1 MNTASK
7 LKRLNE
13 YSNPSLRVATGTLT
27 PICVDLDGTLVN
39 TDTLVESLAI
49 FIKKRPDALS
59 KLPLWLLKGK
69 SNFKRQVS
77 KRVKIDAA
85 ILPYNQEVLAY
96 LKDMREKGHD
106 LYLVTGANQVV
117 AAAVAQHLGFFKG
130 VYCSSKKVN
139 LVGAAK
145 AQLLNTIF
153 GEKNYIYLGNSSDD
167 LAVWRSAK
175 ESIVVNS
182 STSVLKTAKKI
193 STVTKVIDKDRVK
206 FKLWLKSIRIHQ
218 WTKNLLLLAPIFLSN
233 QLITMQQLVT
243 GALAFFSFSLI
254 ASAGYVFNDF
264 LDINSDR
271 KHKTKCARPFA
282 SGKVSLHLVPKMLS
296 GLFLAGIGISLFLPP
311 GFTAIVLL
319 YFVATVS
326 YTLWLKRIAIID
338 VVSLAFFYS
347 LRLYA
352 GGEANSIKLSV
363 WLFAFSSFFF
373 LSLALIK
380 RTSELKTSI
389 DLKQAA
395 TLSRGYL
402 IKDNKK
408 IKFLGKLSGAMSILI
423 LGYYIFSETA
433 HEIYKQPA
441 ILFSVCVL
449 LGFWL
454 ARCWRLSEDGELDHD
469 PVSFAIRDKI
479 SYIVAAGVA
488 LSWILA
494 RGF

>member
-7 LKRLNE
+7 LKRLNN
-13 YSNPSLRVATGTLT
+13 YSNASLRVARGALT
-27 PICVDLDGTLVN
+27 PICVDLDDTLVN

-49 FIKKRPDALS
+49 LIKKRPDALR
-59 KLPLWLLKGK
+59 KIPLWLLKGK
-69 SNFKRQVS
+69 SNFKHQIS
-77 KRVKIDAA
+77 KRVKIDAT
-85 ILPYNQEVLAY
+85 ILPYNQKVLTY

-106 LYLVTGANQVV
+106 IYLVTGANQIV
-117 AAAVAQHLGFFKG
+117 AVAVAQHLNIFKG
-130 VYCSSKKVN
+130 VYSSSKKVN
-139 LVGAAK
+139 LVGSAK
-145 AQLLNTIF
+145 ALLLNTIF
-153 GEKNYIYLGNSSDD
+153 GEKSYIYLGNSSDD
-167 LAVWRSAK
+167 LAAWRTAK

-182 STSVLKTAKKI
+182 SARVLKTAQKI
-193 STVTKVIDKDRVK
+193 STVTKIIDKDRVK
-206 FKLWLKSIRIHQ
+206 LKLWLKSIRIHQ
-218 WTKNLLLLAPIFLSN
+218 WTKNLLLLAPIFLAG
-233 QLITMQQLVT
+233 QITFQHLITGL
-243 GALAFFSFSLI
+243 LAFLSFSLV

-271 KHKTKCARPFA
+271 KHKTKSTRPFA
-282 SGKVSLHLVPKMLS
+282 SGKVSLHLVPKMLA
-296 GLFLAGIGISLFLPP
+296 GLFLAGVGISLLLPT

-338 VVSLAFFYS
+338 VLSLAFFYT

-352 GGEANSIKLSV
+352 GGEANSIKLSI

-380 RTSELKTSI
+380 RTSELKISI
-389 DLKQAA
+389 DLNQAA

-408 IKFLGKLSGAMSILI
+408 IKFLGKLSGSMSILI

-433 HEIYKQPA
+433 DEIYKQPA
-441 ILFSVCVL
+441 ILFSVCIL

-454 ARCWRLSEDGELDHD
+454 ARCWRLSEDGELDND

>member
-1 MNTASK
+1 VNTASK
-7 LKRLNE
+7 LKRLNDV
-13 YSNPSLRVATGTLT
+13 SNPSLRVATGALT

-39 TDTLVESLAI
+39 TDTLVETLAI
-49 FIKKRPDALS
+49 FIKKRPDALR
-59 KLPLWLLKGK
+59 KLPLWLLQGK
-69 SNFKRQVS
+69 HNFKRQIA
-77 KRVKIDAA
+77 KRVKIDPT
-85 ILPYNQEVLAY
+85 LMPYNQEVLAY
-96 LKDMREKGHD
+96 LKEMSEKGHD
-106 LYLVTGANQVV
+106 IYLVTGANQGV
-117 AAAVAQHLGFFKG
+117 AASVAQYLGIFKG
-130 VYCSSKKVN
+130 VYASSKKVN
-139 LVGAAK
+139 LVGNAK

-167 LAVWRSAK
+167 LAVWRNAK
-175 ESIVVNS
+175 EAIVVNAS
-182 STSVLKTAKKI
+182 SRVLNTAKNLT
-193 STVTKVIDKDRVK
+193 TVSRVIDKNRVK
-206 FKLWLKSIRIHQ
+206 PKLWLKSIRIHQ
-218 WTKNLLLLAPIFLSN
+218 WTKNLLLLAPIFLAN
-233 QLITMQQLVT
+233 QHISFQHLLN
-243 GALAFFSFSLI
+243 GFLAFLSFSLV

-271 KHKTKCARPFA
+271 KHKTKSARPFA
-282 SGKVSLHLVPKMLS
+282 SGKVSLQLVPKMLA
-296 GLFLAGIGISLFLPP
+296 GLFLAGVGVSLLLPA
-311 GFTAIVLL
+311 GFTAIILL
-319 YFVATVS
+319 YFAATVS
-326 YTLWLKRIAIID
+326 YTLWLKRIAIVD
-338 VVSLAFFYS
+338 VISLAFFYS

-352 GGEANSIKLSV
+352 GGEANSIDLSV

-402 IKDNKK
+402 IKDNKR
-408 IKFLGKLSGAMSILI
+408 IKFLGKLSGAMSILV

-433 HEIYKQPA
+433 VEIYKQPW
-441 ILFSVCVL
+441 ILFSVCAL